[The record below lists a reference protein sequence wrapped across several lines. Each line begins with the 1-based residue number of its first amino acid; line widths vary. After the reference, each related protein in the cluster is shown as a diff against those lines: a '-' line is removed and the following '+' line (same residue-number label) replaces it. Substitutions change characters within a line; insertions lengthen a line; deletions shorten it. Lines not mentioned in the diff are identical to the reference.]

1 MAQTKTE
8 VLLFDAPSGKVRGV
22 VTAFILIEK
31 NGKEVEV
38 RIAHATLLTDSEPTV
53 ATSLPASLPLS
64 ALPDAGAEL
73 RRFAAKVMELDK
85 PRTEPVSEEDQA
97 WYRNQYECPRCG
109 TEWEDQWSC
118 GCDDECPDCGLD
130 CSPVTSEEIGAA

>member
-1 MAQTKTE
+1 MAHTKTE
-8 VLLFDAPSGKVRGV
+8 ALLYDTPSANVRGV
-22 VTAFILIEK
+22 VAAFILIEE
-31 NGKEVEV
+31 NGKTVEV

-73 RRFAAKVMELDK
+73 RRFAAKVNELDK
-85 PRTEPVSEEDQA
+85 WRTEPVSNDEQA
-97 WYRNQYECPRCG
+97 WFHNQYECPRCG

-130 CSPVTSEEIGAA
+130 CSPVSSEEIAAT